1 MMLLGFNGVYE
12 DADTNSANGFAGDVI
27 TNISSNLVGMNGR
40 VSALAYGGRRAGM
53 PFANVAFV
61 GTTTGRLF
69 FRGETGSLFTN
80 VTAQLGSTSAINS
93 IALDPADWRRV
104 YVATNN
110 RLYFTPNISNLAAN
124 PFRVIGG
131 GPHDNLNSLI
141 TPLGKLAPELRCVTV
156 VGSTVVV
163 GALGGVYRML
173 TPPAGASPTATWSKF
188 GEGLPNVVVT
198 SMVYNVARDTLVVGT
213 MGRGV
218 WTLANASTDITTSGL
233 LTVTGNSIALWADPN
248 NPLRFLVNDG
258 VATQSFDKTNFTLV
272 NFQGSDGNDMFRID
286 TAAIP
291 RTSANSPNF
300 VVQVDGGNGNN
311 TWRSMAPGPA
321 FPGTSPA
328 ATPAMRPMEPS
339 RSLRSRT

>member
-1 MMLLGFNGVYE
+1 
-12 DADTNSANGFAGDVI
+12 
-27 TNISSNLVGMNGR
+27 
-40 VSALAYGGRRAGM
+40 
-53 PFANVAFV
+53 
-61 GTTTGRLF
+61 
-69 FRGETGSLFTN
+69 
-80 VTAQLGSTSAINS
+80 
-93 IALDPADWRRV
+93 
-104 YVATNN
+104 
-110 RLYFTPNISNLAAN
+110 
-124 PFRVIGG
+124 GG

-233 LTVTGNSIALWADPN
+233 LTVTGNSIALGADPN

-291 RTSANSPNF
+291 RTSANSPRWHR
-300 VVQVDGGNGNN
+300 VQPFLERHRPQRRQCGQWSRHV
-311 TWRSMAPGPA
+311 RCAPEPERH
-321 FPGTSPA
+321 A
-328 ATPAMRPMEPS
+328 AD
-339 RSLRSRT
+339 